1 MLRRCKSWDYCA
13 PRIYMISITLA
24 DRSLPLLG
32 KLVIDSPKDA
42 PPESVCAHIEPS
54 VLGSIVQDCWAKAR
68 YEKAVKAL
76 EALMEKREELRR
88 RELMEAVRK
97 SDHTYE
103 EILCFIR
110 G

>member
-1 MLRRCKSWDYCA
+1 MAKAKKARRSA
-13 PRIYMISITLA
+13 TL
-24 DRSLPLLG
+24 
-32 KLVIDSPKDA
+32 DSKIA
-42 PPESVCAHIEPS
+42 TA
-54 VLGSIVQDCWAKAR
+54 QDKVVRAKAR
-68 YEKAVKAL
+68 YEKAVKTL
-76 EALMEKREELRR
+76 EALLEKREEIRR

>member
-1 MLRRCKSWDYCA
+1 MAKAKRIRRSVTLDSK
-13 PRIYMISITLA
+13 ITA
-24 DRSLPLLG
+24 AQEKVVRM
-32 KLVIDSPKDA
+32 
-42 PPESVCAHIEPS
+42 
-54 VLGSIVQDCWAKAR
+54 KAR
-68 YEKAVKAL
+68 YEKSVKTL
-76 EALMEKREELRR
+76 EAPMEKREESRR

>member
-1 MLRRCKSWDYCA
+1 MVR
-13 PRIYMISITLA
+13 
-24 DRSLPLLG
+24 
-32 KLVIDSPKDA
+32 
-42 PPESVCAHIEPS
+42 
-54 VLGSIVQDCWAKAR
+54 AKAR
-68 YEKAVKAL
+68 YEKAVKTL
-76 EALMEKREELRR
+76 EALMERREEIRR

>member
-1 MLRRCKSWDYCA
+1 MAKARRIRRSVTLDSK
-13 PRIYMISITLA
+13 ITA
-24 DRSLPLLG
+24 AQEKVVRM
-32 KLVIDSPKDA
+32 
-42 PPESVCAHIEPS
+42 
-54 VLGSIVQDCWAKAR
+54 KAR
-68 YEKAVKAL
+68 YEKSVKTL
-76 EALMEKREELRR
+76 EALMEKREESRR

>member
-1 MLRRCKSWDYCA
+1 MAKARKTRRF
-13 PRIYMISITLA
+13 ITL
-24 DRSLPLLG
+24 
-32 KLVIDSPKDA
+32 
-42 PPESVCAHIEPS
+42 ESKITAA
-54 VLGSIVQDCWAKAR
+54 QDKVVRAKAR
-68 YEKAVKAL
+68 YEKAVKTL
-76 EALMEKREELRR
+76 EVLMAKREDFRR

>member
-1 MLRRCKSWDYCA
+1 MAKAKRIRRSVTLDGK
-13 PRIYMISITLA
+13 ITA
-24 DRSLPLLG
+24 AQEKVVRM
-32 KLVIDSPKDA
+32 
-42 PPESVCAHIEPS
+42 
-54 VLGSIVQDCWAKAR
+54 KAR

-76 EALMEKREELRR
+76 EALMEKREESRR

>member
-1 MLRRCKSWDYCA
+1 MAEMARARKTRRSVTLDSK
-13 PRIYMISITLA
+13 ITA
-24 DRSLPLLG
+24 AQEKVVR
-32 KLVIDSPKDA
+32 
-42 PPESVCAHIEPS
+42 
-54 VLGSIVQDCWAKAR
+54 AKAR

-76 EALMEKREELRR
+76 EALMEKREESRR

>member
-1 MLRRCKSWDYCA
+1 MAKPMRIRRSVTLDSK
-13 PRIYMISITLA
+13 ITA
-24 DRSLPLLG
+24 AQEKVVRM
-32 KLVIDSPKDA
+32 
-42 PPESVCAHIEPS
+42 
-54 VLGSIVQDCWAKAR
+54 KAR
-68 YEKAVKAL
+68 YEKSVKTL
-76 EALMEKREELRR
+76 EALMEKREESRR

>member
-1 MLRRCKSWDYCA
+1 MAKSKKARR
-13 PRIYMISITLA
+13 SITL
-24 DRSLPLLG
+24 
-32 KLVIDSPKDA
+32 DSKITA
-42 PPESVCAHIEPS
+42 A
-54 VLGSIVQDCWAKAR
+54 QDKVVRAKAR
-68 YEKAVKAL
+68 YEKAVETL
-76 EALMEKREELRR
+76 EALMEKREEIRR

>member
-1 MLRRCKSWDYCA
+1 MKDFANCSAKEMAEMAKAKRIRRSVTLDSK
-13 PRIYMISITLA
+13 ITA
-24 DRSLPLLG
+24 AQEKVVRM
-32 KLVIDSPKDA
+32 
-42 PPESVCAHIEPS
+42 
-54 VLGSIVQDCWAKAR
+54 KAR
-68 YEKAVKAL
+68 YEKSVKTL
-76 EALMEKREELRR
+76 EALMEKREESRR

>member
-1 MLRRCKSWDYCA
+1 MAKWQRRKRQGVPPRWTAESRRLRR
-13 PRIYMISITLA
+13 RVV
-24 DRSLPLLG
+24 R
-32 KLVIDSPKDA
+32 
-42 PPESVCAHIEPS
+42 
-54 VLGSIVQDCWAKAR
+54 AKER
-68 YEKAVKAL
+68 YENAVKAL
-76 EALMEKREELRR
+76 EALMERREEIRR

>member
-1 MLRRCKSWDYCA
+1 MAKSKKARR
-13 PRIYMISITLA
+13 SITL
-24 DRSLPLLG
+24 
-32 KLVIDSPKDA
+32 DSK
-42 PPESVCAHIEPS
+42 
-54 VLGSIVQDCWAKAR
+54 IVAAQEKVVRAKAR
-68 YEKAVKAL
+68 YEKAVKTL
-76 EALMEKREELRR
+76 EALMEKREEIRR

>member
-1 MLRRCKSWDYCA
+1 MAKSRKTRRF
-13 PRIYMISITLA
+13 ITL
-24 DRSLPLLG
+24 
-32 KLVIDSPKDA
+32 
-42 PPESVCAHIEPS
+42 ESKITVA
-54 VLGSIVQDCWAKAR
+54 QDKVVRAKNR
-68 YEKAVKAL
+68 YEKAVRML
-76 EALMEKREELRR
+76 EVLMEKREESRR

>member
-1 MLRRCKSWDYCA
+1 M
-13 PRIYMISITLA
+13 
-24 DRSLPLLG
+24 
-32 KLVIDSPKDA
+32 
-42 PPESVCAHIEPS
+42 
-54 VLGSIVQDCWAKAR
+54 AKAKKARPSATLDSRITAAQEKVVRAKER
-68 YEKAVKAL
+68 YENAVKAL
-76 EALMEKREELRR
+76 EALMERREEIRR

>member
-1 MLRRCKSWDYCA
+1 M
-13 PRIYMISITLA
+13 
-24 DRSLPLLG
+24 
-32 KLVIDSPKDA
+32 
-42 PPESVCAHIEPS
+42 
-54 VLGSIVQDCWAKAR
+54 AKAKKARRSATLDSRITAAQEKVVRAKER
-68 YEKAVKAL
+68 YENAVKAL
-76 EALMEKREELRR
+76 EALMERRDEIRR

>member
-1 MLRRCKSWDYCA
+1 MAKSKKARR
-13 PRIYMISITLA
+13 SITL
-24 DRSLPLLG
+24 
-32 KLVIDSPKDA
+32 DSKITA
-42 PPESVCAHIEPS
+42 A
-54 VLGSIVQDCWAKAR
+54 QDKVVRAKAR
-68 YEKAVKAL
+68 CEKAVKTL
-76 EALMEKREELRR
+76 EALMEKREEIRR

>member
-1 MLRRCKSWDYCA
+1 MAKPRKTRRF
-13 PRIYMISITLA
+13 ITL
-24 DRSLPLLG
+24 
-32 KLVIDSPKDA
+32 
-42 PPESVCAHIEPS
+42 ESKITAA
-54 VLGSIVQDCWAKAR
+54 QDKVVRAKNR
-68 YEKAVKAL
+68 YEKAVRML
-76 EALMEKREELRR
+76 EVLMEKREEFRR

>member
-1 MLRRCKSWDYCA
+1 MAEMARARKTRSSVTLDSK
-13 PRIYMISITLA
+13 ITA
-24 DRSLPLLG
+24 AQEKVVR
-32 KLVIDSPKDA
+32 
-42 PPESVCAHIEPS
+42 
-54 VLGSIVQDCWAKAR
+54 AKAR

-76 EALMEKREELRR
+76 EALMEKREESRR

>member
-1 MLRRCKSWDYCA
+1 MAKA
-13 PRIYMISITLA
+13 KRIKRSVTLDSKITA
-24 DRSLPLLG
+24 AQEKVVRM
-32 KLVIDSPKDA
+32 
-42 PPESVCAHIEPS
+42 
-54 VLGSIVQDCWAKAR
+54 KAR
-68 YEKAVKAL
+68 YEKSVKTL
-76 EALMEKREELRR
+76 EALMEKREESRR

>member
-1 MLRRCKSWDYCA
+1 MAKAKKARRSVTLDGKITAA
-13 PRIYMISITLA
+13 PEKVVR
-24 DRSLPLLG
+24 
-32 KLVIDSPKDA
+32 
-42 PPESVCAHIEPS
+42 
-54 VLGSIVQDCWAKAR
+54 AKAR

-76 EALMEKREELRR
+76 EALMEKREESRR